1 MKAFASW
8 SGGKESCFACY
19 KAIQNGFKVS
29 HILNNI
35 SEKYDRVSFHGVKSE
50 LVRLQSQSIRISLV
64 QPKVT
69 GDNYEQEFKKAIR
82 KLKEFKVTTGVFG
95 DIDLQEHRDWV
106 ERVCKELE
114 ITPIFPLWGQ
124 KREQL
129 LNDFIDKGFEAIV
142 VSTKA
147 DLLNMEWVGRKI
159 DKRFVRDLSKL
170 RKVDLCGENGEYHTF
185 VTNGPL
191 FKKRI
196 EILETGKVLRS
207 GYWFLD
213 IKKYVVV

>member
-69 GDNYEQEFKKAIR
+69 GDNYEQEFKKTIR

-95 DIDLQEHRDWV
+95 DIDLQEHRNWV